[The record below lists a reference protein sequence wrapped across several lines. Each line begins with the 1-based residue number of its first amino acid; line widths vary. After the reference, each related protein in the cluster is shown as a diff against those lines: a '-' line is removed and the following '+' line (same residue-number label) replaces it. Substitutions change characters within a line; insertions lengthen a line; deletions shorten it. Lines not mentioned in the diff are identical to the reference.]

1 MRNIPAFAKF
11 IINRLNDCG
20 YEAYLVGGCVRDSI
34 LGKEPKDWDI
44 TTSAKP
50 DEVIDIFDSSIA
62 VEAVVPTGIEFG
74 TVTIVGINNHGSY
87 EITTFRGDIYSP
99 ETGISH
105 IPKCVEYIEDIEQ
118 DLSRRDFTINAIAY
132 DIVSEEYIDPFNGR
146 ADIENKIIKFVG
158 DPEQRIKEDPLRILR
173 GIRFASVLG
182 FGIEVKSKMPMIIH
196 SSLLEKISSERIRE
210 ELNKILLSDIGNI
223 FYRNN
228 SCVTEAVFATIL
240 PELMKLQDVE
250 QNNPYHCH
258 DVFYHSIE
266 ATRIIEPKLHLR
278 LAALFHDLGKACTK
292 TTDENGIDHFYGHA
306 KYSVDIAKNVM
317 KRLKYD
323 NKTIDKVLSLIKH
336 HDRRV
341 ELSEKAIKKAMR
353 DIGEDLFFDWCKL
366 RYADVASQ
374 EPTYLKAR
382 AKKVFDIEDKAHLI
396 LASQDPFTLN
406 DLAVNGNHLI
416 ALGFKP
422 GPHIGQVLN
431 TLLEHV
437 IENPMLN
444 EKENLLNMASS
455 YLI

>member
-1 MRNIPAFAKF
+1 MRNIPEFAKF

-20 YEAYLVGGCVRDSI
+20 YEAYLVGGCVRDSL

-44 TTSAKP
+44 TTSATPK
-50 DEVIDIFDSSIA
+50 EVTDIFKSSLAIKD
-62 VEAVVPTGIEFG
+62 VIPTGIEFG
-74 TVTIVGINNHGSY
+74 TVTVVGVNNHGSY
-87 EITTFRGDIYSP
+87 EVTTFRGDMYFSGK
-99 ETGISH
+99 ETSH
-105 IPKCVEYIEDIEQ
+105 KPKFIQYVDNIKD

-132 DIVSEEYIDPFNGR
+132 DINKEEYIDPFNGKE
-146 ADIENKIIKFVG
+146 DIENKIIKCVG
-158 DPEQRIKEDPLRILR
+158 NPEKRLKEDPLRILR

-182 FGIEVKSKMPMIIH
+182 FGIEVKTKMSMIVN
-196 SSLLEKISSERIRE
+196 SSLLSKISAERIKE

-228 SCVTEAVFATIL
+228 SSVTEAVFDKIL
-240 PELMKLQDVE
+240 PELMTLQDVE

-266 ATRIIEPKLHLR
+266 ATRIIEPELHLK
-278 LAALFHDLGKACTK
+278 LAALFHDLGKAVTK

-374 EPTYLKAR
+374 EPTHLKAR

-396 LASQDPFTLN
+396 LASQDPFSLN

-444 EKENLLNMASS
+444 EKENLLNMARS